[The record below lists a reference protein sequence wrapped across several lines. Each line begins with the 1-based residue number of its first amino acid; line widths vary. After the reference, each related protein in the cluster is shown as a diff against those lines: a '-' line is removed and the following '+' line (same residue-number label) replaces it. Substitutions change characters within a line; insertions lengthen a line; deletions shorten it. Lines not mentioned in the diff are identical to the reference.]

1 VCVLIMTDIILKTE
15 NLSRHFGRF
24 PAVENLSLNIYKG
37 DIYGFLGLNGAGKT
51 TTIRMLLRLI
61 RPESGKISIFDKD
74 LNSDYLEIMSSIGG
88 LVEIPAFYPYL
99 SARDNLLILTRL
111 RMISPSSLRYS
122 IVDELLSA
130 VGLKGRADDR
140 IRTYSLGMK
149 QRLGVAGAL
158 LPAFIPQRIPN
169 QTPLIILDE
178 PTNGLDPQGI
188 ADIRNLI
195 KKLNKE
201 KEVTFFIS
209 SHLLSEMELL
219 CNRVGI
225 LRQGKLVISEDLAKL
240 LKEEGIEITEPKR
253 PLEKYFMGLM

>member
-1 VCVLIMTDIILKTE
+1 MCVLIMTDIILKTE

-130 VGLKGRADDR
+130 DGLKGRAADR
-140 IRTYSLGMK
+140 NRT
-149 QRLGVAGAL
+149 
-158 LPAFIPQRIPN
+158 
-169 QTPLIILDE
+169 
-178 PTNGLDPQGI
+178 
-188 ADIRNLI
+188 
-195 KKLNKE
+195 
-201 KEVTFFIS
+201 
-209 SHLLSEMELL
+209 
-219 CNRVGI
+219 
-225 LRQGKLVISEDLAKL
+225 
-240 LKEEGIEITEPKR
+240 
-253 PLEKYFMGLM
+253 